1 MSIPHNPVLLQEI
14 LESFNTPLVVK
25 NGGILIDCTIGFG
38 GHSEALLEKY
48 PKLSI
53 IGIDQD
59 EVAITYALR
68 RLEVFKERFKAK
80 FGRFSEVLPN
90 IWRDDVVGIL
100 ADIGVS
106 SMQFDDK
113 QRGFCFDSPLL
124 DMRMNPHNA
133 LSAKEVINTYSLPQ
147 LERIFR
153 DFGEIREWKKLA
165 RLIVDFRKKEK
176 IICAN
181 TLSALIVKHFKNTK
195 IHPATLAFQALRI
208 EVNDELG
215 ELERMLKFC
224 QEKSFQKGA
233 RVGIISFHSLE
244 DRIVKTAFRDW
255 ERSCI
260 CPKEM
265 MKCVCGNHHRKGK
278 SFYKK
283 PLSATKEEI
292 KNNPRSRSAKL
303 RVFEFGDCKE
313 ESGKL

>member
-1 MSIPHNPVLLQEI
+1 MSIPHNPVLLQEV
-14 LESFNTPLVVK
+14 LESFCSPLVVE
-25 NGGILIDCTIGFG
+25 NGGVFIDCTLGFG
-38 GHSEALLEKY
+38 GHSQALLQKY
-48 PKLSI
+48 PKLKI

-59 EVAITYALR
+59 EVAIAYAFE
-68 RLEVFKERFKAK
+68 RLSKFKNRFEVK
-80 FGRFSEVLPN
+80 FGRFSEVLPD
-90 IWRDDVVGIL
+90 IWNDDIVGIL

-124 DMRMNPHNA
+124 DMRMNLHNT
-133 LSAKEVINTYSLPQ
+133 LNAKEIVNTYSLTQ

-153 DFGEIREWKKLA
+153 DFGEIGEWKKLA

-176 IICAN
+176 IVCA
-181 TLSALIVKHFKNTK
+181 SALSELISRHFKHTK

-215 ELERMLKFC
+215 ELERMLKIC
-224 QEKSFQKGA
+224 QEKNFQKGA

-244 DRIVKTAFRDW
+244 DRIIKTAFRDW
-255 ERSCI
+255 ERNCI
-260 CPKEM
+260 CPKEV
-265 MKCVCGNHHRKGK
+265 MKCVCGNHHKRGK
-278 SFYKK
+278 NFYKK

-303 RVFEFGDCKE
+303 RVFEFGN
-313 ESGKL
+313 